1 MQRQKLIAAS
11 GKSWK
16 YCLIRLHESTR
27 EDTKYIRV
35 NKELIIRSHSSAV
48 DFALLKDG
56 KLIELNQE
64 VEDNKFSV
72 GDIFVGKIRK
82 AVPGL
87 NAAFVNVGH
96 EKDGFLHYHDLG
108 PKLPSL
114 VKYIK
119 QISTGKNKDYLLKQF
134 RYEKDIDKDGNIGD
148 TMSPKQTVLVQV
160 VKEPI
165 STKGPRLS
173 SEISLAGR
181 FMVLMPFSDR
191 VSISTKIE
199 DRAEKTRLKKLVQS
213 IRPKGFGLIIRTVA
227 EGQKVAALD
236 ADIQQLITRWKN
248 LSAKL
253 KQIDKYPTKVLSE
266 INRSS
271 SILRDIFD
279 DSFTGIHVDD
289 AEMQTE
295 IQDYLETIAPEKK
308 SIVKLYDHHLPI
320 FEKYGIER
328 QIKSSFGTTVSMQKG
343 AYLVIEHTEALH
355 VIDVNSGNR
364 SNRSKSQEETAME
377 VNLIAASEIA
387 RQLRLRDMG
396 GIIVVDFIDL
406 NSNANRKKLFE
417 HLTNEMSADRTKH
430 KILPPSRF
438 GLIQITRQRVRPE
451 MNIKTK
457 EPNPNVNGEVEAP
470 IVLIDKINTELSK
483 ITKNKRNQKEKI
495 FLHIH
500 PFVAAYLLSGNPSQ
514 RLKWYFE
521 YKKWIRIVP
530 RHAYQYLE
538 FRFLNKDRRRLRT

>member
-1 MQRQKLIAAS
+1 M
-11 GKSWK
+11 
-16 YCLIRLHESTR
+16 
-27 EDTKYIRV
+27 

-56 KLIELNQE
+56 KLIELNKE

-72 GDIFVGKIRK
+72 GDIFVSKIRK
-82 AVPGL
+82 SIPGL
-87 NAAFVNVGH
+87 NAAFIDVGH

-114 VKYIK
+114 IKYIK

-134 RYEKDIDKDGNIGD
+134 RYENDIDKDGNIGD
-148 TMSPKQTVLVQV
+148 IISPKQTVLVQV

-191 VSISTKIE
+191 VSISQKIE
-199 DRAEKTRLKKLVQS
+199 DRAEKNRLKKLVQS

-227 EGQKVAALD
+227 TGQKVAALD
-236 ADIQQLITRWKN
+236 ADIQQLLTRWKN
-248 LSAKL
+248 LSTKL

-279 DSFTGIHVDD
+279 DNFTGIHVDD
-289 AEMQTE
+289 AEMQSE
-295 IQDYLETIAPEKK
+295 IQDYIETIAPDKK
-308 SIVKLYDHHLPI
+308 SIVKMYNDHLPI
-320 FEKYGIER
+320 FEKFGIER
-328 QIKSSFGTTVSMQKG
+328 QIKTAFGTTVSMQKG

-364 SNRSKSQEETAME
+364 SSRSKSQEQTAFE
-377 VNLIAASEIA
+377 VNMISATEIA

-406 NSNANRKKLFE
+406 NSSENRKKLFE
-417 HLTNEMSADRTKH
+417 HLRDEMSTDRTKH

-457 EPNPNVNGEVEAP
+457 ETNPNVNGEVEAP

-483 ITKNKRNQKEKI
+483 IAKNKRNESEQMH
-495 FLHIH
+495 LHLH
-500 PFVAAYLLSGNPSQ
+500 PFLAAYLLNGFPSQ

-521 YKKWIRIVP
+521 NKKWIRIVP

-538 FRFLNKDRRRLRT
+538 FRFLNKERRRLHP

>member
-1 MQRQKLIAAS
+1 
-11 GKSWK
+11 
-16 YCLIRLHESTR
+16 
-27 EDTKYIRV
+27 V

-56 KLIELNQE
+56 KLIELNKE

-82 AVPGL
+82 AIPGL
-87 NAAFVNVGH
+87 NAAFIDVGH

-134 RYEKDIDKDGNIGD
+134 RYENDIDKDGNIGD
-148 TMSPKQTVLVQV
+148 ILSPKQTVLVQV

-181 FMVLMPFSDR
+181 YMVLMPFSDR
-191 VSISTKIE
+191 VSISQKIE
-199 DRAEKTRLKKLVQS
+199 DRAEKNRLKKLVQS

-227 EGQKVAALD
+227 EGQKVAGLD
-236 ADIQQLITRWKN
+236 ADIQQLLTRWKN

-253 KQIDKYPTKVLSE
+253 KQIDKYPAKVLSE

-279 DSFTGIHVDD
+279 DNFTGIHVDD
-289 AEMQTE
+289 AEMQIE
-295 IQDYLETIAPEKK
+295 IQDYIEIIAPDKK
-308 SIVKLYDHHLPI
+308 SIVKLYDNHLPI
-320 FEKYGIER
+320 FEKFGIER
-328 QIKSSFGTTVSMQKG
+328 QIKSAFGTTVSMSKG

-364 SNRSKSQEETAME
+364 SNRSKSQEQTALE
-377 VNLIAASEIA
+377 VNMISATEIA

-406 NSNANRKKLFE
+406 NSNENRKKLFE
-417 HLTNEMSADRTKH
+417 HLSEEMSTDRTKH

-457 EPNPNVNGEVEAP
+457 EPNPNQNGEVEAP
-470 IVLIDKINTELSK
+470 IILIDKINTELSK
-483 ITKNKRNQKEKI
+483 ITMNKRNQKEKI
-495 FLHIH
+495 HLHVH
-500 PFVAAYLLSGNPSQ
+500 PFIAAYLLSGIPSK

-538 FRFLNKDRRRLRT
+538 FRFLNKERRRLRN

>member
-1 MQRQKLIAAS
+1 M
-11 GKSWK
+11 
-16 YCLIRLHESTR
+16 
-27 EDTKYIRV
+27 

-56 KLIELNQE
+56 KLIELNKE

-82 AVPGL
+82 AIPGL
-87 NAAFVNVGH
+87 NAAFIDVGH

-134 RYEKDIDKDGNIGD
+134 RYENDIDKDGNIGD
-148 TMSPKQTVLVQV
+148 ILSPKQTVLVQV

-181 FMVLMPFSDR
+181 YMVLMPFSDR
-191 VSISTKIE
+191 VSISQKIE
-199 DRAEKTRLKKLVQS
+199 DRAEKNRLKKLVQS

-236 ADIQQLITRWKN
+236 ADIQQLLTRWKN

-253 KQIDKYPTKVLSE
+253 KQIDKYPAKVLSE

-279 DSFTGIHVDD
+279 DNFTGIHVDD
-289 AEMQTE
+289 AEMQVE
-295 IQDYLETIAPEKK
+295 IQDYIETIAPDKK
-308 SIVKLYDHHLPI
+308 SIVKLYDNHLPI
-320 FEKYGIER
+320 FEKFGIER
-328 QIKSSFGTTVSMQKG
+328 QIKSAFGTTVSMSKG

-364 SNRSKSQEETAME
+364 SNRSKSQEQTALE
-377 VNLIAASEIA
+377 VNMISATEIA

-406 NSNANRKKLFE
+406 NSSENRKKLFE
-417 HLTNEMSADRTKH
+417 HLSEEMSNDRTKH

-457 EPNPNVNGEVEAP
+457 EPNPNQSGEVEAP
-470 IVLIDKINTELSK
+470 IILIDKINTELSK
-483 ITKNKRNQKEKI
+483 ITMNKHNQKEKI
-495 FLHIH
+495 HLHVH
-500 PFVAAYLLSGNPSQ
+500 PFIAAYLLSGIPSK

-538 FRFLNKDRRRLRT
+538 FRFLNKERRRLRN

>member
-1 MQRQKLIAAS
+1 M
-11 GKSWK
+11 
-16 YCLIRLHESTR
+16 
-27 EDTKYIRV
+27 
-35 NKELIIRSHSSAV
+35 NKELIIRSNSSAV

-56 KLIELNQE
+56 KLIELNKE
-64 VEDNKFSV
+64 VEDNRFSV
-72 GDIFVGKIRK
+72 GDIFLGKIRK
-82 AVPGL
+82 SVQGL
-87 NAAFVNVGH
+87 NAAFISVGH

-108 PKLPSL
+108 PKLPSMM
-114 VKYIK
+114 KYIK

-134 RYEKDIDKDGNIGD
+134 RYEPDIDKDGSIED
-148 TMSPKQTVLVQV
+148 VLSSKQTVLVQI

-181 FMVLMPFSDR
+181 YMVLLPFSDR
-191 VSISTKIE
+191 VSISQKIE
-199 DRAEKTRLKKLVQS
+199 DKAEKNRLKKLVKS

-227 EGQKVAALD
+227 KSQKVAALD
-236 ADIQQLITRWKN
+236 SDIQQLLTRWKN
-248 LSAKL
+248 MSAKL

-289 AEMQTE
+289 AEIQSQ
-295 IQDYLETIAPEKK
+295 IQDYIESIAPEKK
-308 SIVKLYDHHLPI
+308 SIVKLYDDHLPI
-320 FEKYGIER
+320 FEKFGIER
-328 QIKSSFGTTVSMQKG
+328 QIKTSFGTTVSMQKG

-396 GIIVVDFIDL
+396 GSIVIDFIDL
-406 NSNANRKKLFE
+406 NSNANRKRLFD
-417 HLTNEMSADRTKH
+417 HLTKEMSEDRTKH

-451 MNIKTK
+451 MSIKTK
-457 EPNPNVNGEVEAP
+457 EPNPNQNGEVEAP
-470 IVLIDKINTELSK
+470 IVIIDKINTELSK
-483 ITKNKRNQKEKI
+483 ITKNDRNKREKI
-495 FLHIH
+495 FLHVH
-500 PFVAAYLLSGNPSQ
+500 PFVAAYLLSGTPSK

-521 YKKWIRIVP
+521 YKKWINIVP

-538 FRFLNKDRRRLRT
+538 FRFLNKDRKRLRN

>member
-1 MQRQKLIAAS
+1 M
-11 GKSWK
+11 
-16 YCLIRLHESTR
+16 
-27 EDTKYIRV
+27 

-56 KLIELNQE
+56 KLIELNKE
-64 VEDNKFSV
+64 VEDNNFSV
-72 GDIFVGKIRK
+72 GDIFVAKVRK
-82 AVPGL
+82 AMPGL
-87 NAAFVNVGH
+87 NAAFVDVGH
-96 EKDGFLHYHDLG
+96 DKDGFLHYHDLG
-108 PKLPSL
+108 PKFPSL
-114 VKYIK
+114 SKYIK

-134 RYEKDIDKDGNIGD
+134 RYESDIEKDGNV
-148 TMSPKQTVLVQV
+148 TEVLSSKQTVLVQV
-160 VKEPI
+160 AKEPI

-191 VSISTKIE
+191 VSISQKIE
-199 DRAEKTRLKKLVQS
+199 DRAEKSRLKKLVQS

-236 ADIQQLITRWKN
+236 ADIQQLLARWKG
-248 LSAKL
+248 LSSKL
-253 KQIDKYPTKVLSE
+253 KQIDKYPAKVLSE

-279 DSFTGIHVDD
+279 DHFTGIHVDD
-289 AEMQTE
+289 AAMESE
-295 IQDYLETIAPEKK
+295 IKDYLATIAPEKK
-308 SIVKLYDHHLPI
+308 SIVKLYDQHLPI
-320 FEKYGIER
+320 FEKFGIER
-328 QIKSSFGTTVSMQKG
+328 QIKSAFGKTVSMQKG

-364 SNRSKSQEETAME
+364 SNRSKSQEDTAME
-377 VNLIAASEIA
+377 VNLIAATEIA

-417 HLTNEMSADRTKH
+417 HLQEEMSSDRTKH

-483 ITKNKRNQKEKI
+483 ITKNKRNQKEKL
-495 FLHIH
+495 FLHVH
-500 PFVAAYLLSGNPSQ
+500 PFVAAYILDGNPSQ

-538 FRFLNKDRRRLRT
+538 FRFVNKDRRRLRP

>member
-1 MQRQKLIAAS
+1 M
-11 GKSWK
+11 
-16 YCLIRLHESTR
+16 
-27 EDTKYIRV
+27 

-56 KLIELNQE
+56 KLIELNKE

-82 AVPGL
+82 AIPGL
-87 NAAFVNVGH
+87 NAAFIDVGH

-114 VKYIK
+114 IKYIK

-134 RYEKDIDKDGNIGD
+134 RYENDIEKDGNVGD
-148 TMSPKQTVLVQV
+148 VLSPKQTVLVQV

-181 FMVLMPFSDR
+181 YMVLMPFSDR
-191 VSISTKIE
+191 VSISQKIE
-199 DRAEKTRLKKLVQS
+199 DRAEKNRLKKLVQS

-236 ADIQQLITRWKN
+236 ADIQQLLTRWKN

-279 DSFTGIHVDD
+279 DNFTGIHVDD
-289 AEMQTE
+289 AEMQSE
-295 IQDYLETIAPEKK
+295 IQDYIESIAPDKK
-308 SIVKLYDHHLPI
+308 GIVKLYENHLPI
-320 FEKYGIER
+320 FEKFGIER
-328 QIKSSFGTTVSMQKG
+328 QIKSAFGTTVSMQKG

-417 HLTNEMSADRTKH
+417 HLTNEMSTDRTKH

-457 EPNPNVNGEVEAP
+457 ESNPNLNGEVEAP
-470 IVLIDKINTELSK
+470 IILIDKINTELSK
-483 ITKNKRNQKEKI
+483 ITKNKRNDKEKI
-495 FLHIH
+495 HLHLH
-500 PFVAAYLLSGNPSQ
+500 PFVAAYLLNGFPSQ

-521 YKKWIRIVP
+521 YKKWINIVP

-538 FRFLNKDRRRLRT
+538 FRFLNKERRRLHP

>member
-1 MQRQKLIAAS
+1 M
-11 GKSWK
+11 
-16 YCLIRLHESTR
+16 
-27 EDTKYIRV
+27 

-56 KLIELNQE
+56 KLIELNKE

-72 GDIFVGKIRK
+72 GDIFVSKIRK
-82 AVPGL
+82 SIPGL
-87 NAAFVNVGH
+87 NAAFIDVGH

-114 VKYIK
+114 IKYIK

-134 RYEKDIDKDGNIGD
+134 RYENDIDKDGNIGD
-148 TMSPKQTVLVQV
+148 IISPKQTVLVQV

-191 VSISTKIE
+191 VSISQKIE
-199 DRAEKTRLKKLVQS
+199 DRAEKNRLKKLVQS

-227 EGQKVAALD
+227 TGQKVAALD
-236 ADIQQLITRWKN
+236 ADIQQLLTRWKN
-248 LSAKL
+248 LSTKL

-279 DSFTGIHVDD
+279 DNFTGIHVDD
-289 AEMQTE
+289 AEMQSE
-295 IQDYLETIAPEKK
+295 IQDYIETIAPDKK
-308 SIVKLYDHHLPI
+308 SIVKMYNDHLPI
-320 FEKYGIER
+320 FEKFGIER
-328 QIKSSFGTTVSMQKG
+328 QIKTAFGTTVSMQKG

-364 SNRSKSQEETAME
+364 SSRSKSQEQTAFE
-377 VNLIAASEIA
+377 VNMISATEIA

-406 NSNANRKKLFE
+406 NSNENRKKLFE
-417 HLTNEMSADRTKH
+417 HLRDEMSTDRTKH

-457 EPNPNVNGEVEAP
+457 EANPNINGEVEAP
-470 IVLIDKINTELSK
+470 IVLIDKINTELSN
-483 ITKNKRNQKEKI
+483 ITKNKRNQSEQMH
-495 FLHIH
+495 LHLH
-500 PFVAAYLLSGNPSQ
+500 PFLAAYLLNGFPSQ

-521 YKKWIRIVP
+521 NKKWIRIVP

-538 FRFLNKDRRRLRT
+538 FRFLNKERRRLHP